1 MKGLLPLIEQ
11 RRMGAPSDSQNHLF
25 KPLVNLS
32 HFYPQ
37 FNKKFPVFSSEP
49 VSAIKNRADITIRA
63 KIFIL
68 EIIHFY
74 PLG

>member
-37 FNKKFPVFSSEP
+37 FNKKLPVFLQEP
-49 VSAIKNRADITIRA
+49 FFANAGKGKKKTKNRTGIAIRI
-63 KIFIL
+63 KSLFL
-68 EIIHFY
+68 R
-74 PLG
+74 